1 MAPLCGGC
9 LLLIV
14 CCLMWVA
21 SMVNSVVV
29 ILFFLMN
36 LGCLL
41 KIACFVVVVM
51 CSVWFCFGAIGGL
64 RVVYC

>member
-1 MAPLCGGC
+1 
-9 LLLIV
+9 
-14 CCLMWVA
+14 
-21 SMVNSVVV
+21 MVNSVVV

-36 LGCLL
+36 LSCLL

-51 CSVWFCFGAIGGL
+51 CSVWFCFGVIGGL

>member
-1 MAPLCGGC
+1 MVPLCDGW

-21 SMVNSVVV
+21 SMANSVVV

-36 LGCLL
+36 LSCLL

-51 CSVWFCFGAIGGL
+51 CSVWFCFGVIGGL
-64 RVVYC
+64 WVVCC